1 MINILEINDLYFE
14 WKKKE
19 KFVLNIKKF
28 SIKEDKRIIMFGD
41 SGTGKST
48 LLNIISGILAPT
60 KGIIKINNTIVNKL
74 TQKEKDSFRSKNI
87 GVIFQEF
94 NILEYISPLTNIL
107 LPSYFTNLGKY
118 RSNYF
123 YNRALNLS
131 KKLGIDKN
139 ILYKKNSKELSVGQK
154 QRIAIIRAIINKPKL
169 ILADEP
175 TSALDEKNKKKFLD
189 LLISTS
195 KKEKITVLM
204 VSHDT
209 SLKKHFDEYKHIKNI
224 C

>member
-1 MINILEINDLYFE
+1 MKNILEINDLYFE

-48 LLNIISGILAPT
+48 LLNIIGGILAPT

-94 NILEYISPLTNIL
+94 NILDYISPLTNIL

>member
-48 LLNIISGILAPT
+48 LLNIIGGILAPT

-94 NILEYISPLTNIL
+94 NILDYISPLTNIL

-169 ILADEP
+169 ILAD
-175 TSALDEKNKKKFLD
+175 
-189 LLISTS
+189 
-195 KKEKITVLM
+195 
-204 VSHDT
+204 
-209 SLKKHFDEYKHIKNI
+209 
-224 C
+224 

>member
-1 MINILEINDLYFE
+1 MKNILEINDLYFE

-48 LLNIISGILAPT
+48 LLNIIGGILAPT

-94 NILEYISPLTNIL
+94 NILDYISPLTNIL
-107 LPSYFTNLGKY
+107 LPSYFTNLEKY

-139 ILYKKNSKELSVGQK
+139 ILFKKNSKELSVGQK

>member
-1 MINILEINDLYFE
+1 MKNILEINDLYFE

-60 KGIIKINNTIVNKL
+60 KGIIKINDTIVNKL

-94 NILEYISPLTNIL
+94 NILDYISPLTNIL
-107 LPSYFTNLGKY
+107 LPSYFTNLEKY

-209 SLKKHFDEYKHIKNI
+209 SLKKYFDEYKHIKSI